1 LITFTA
7 NVGSN
12 STTPFGGITFYDGVT
27 PLGTSSLLADGSC
40 TFSTASLAAGSHTI
54 TATFNANATFA
65 ASTSATS
72 TITINSAAADLTPTA
87 VALVEVLQGNQSV
100 MTAYVI
106 APAAAPAGR
115 VIFLD
120 GGAVLGSADTD
131 SAGLASLAVSPLT
144 SGSHSL
150 FAAFVGGPQL
160 SPSVSPAFIARIPGL
175 KEGFALSLSANFVD
189 LTLPQTQPVLI
200 SVSPAAEFSGNIQLS
215 CANGVP
221 SGYRCTFSPTVLSGG
236 VSQLRLER
244 ISKSSKLQ
252 SRVYFTIS
260 STGLF
265 AIVLVGTLRRKRR
278 AVILLM
284 LAVSGVTGSL
294 SCGTP
299 STPREQKGMT
309 VLSIRAT
316 AGSGTNTAI
325 QSAQLILVS
334 KAN

>member
-1 LITFTA
+1 MSPHPPVRLQ
-7 NVGSN
+7 
-12 STTPFGGITFYDGVT
+12 GV
-27 PLGTSSLLADGSC
+27 S
-40 TFSTASLAAGSHTI
+40 FSWMGAQ
-54 TATFNANATFA
+54 F
-65 ASTSATS
+65 SAVQ
-72 TITINSAAADLTPTA
+72 TPT
-87 VALVEVLQGNQSV
+87 QKDWH
-100 MTAYVI
+100 
-106 APAAAPAGR
+106 R
-115 VIFLD
+115 
-120 GGAVLGSADTD
+120 
-131 SAGLASLAVSPLT
+131 AVSPLT

-175 KEGFALSLSANFVD
+175 KEGFALSLSANFID

-200 SVSPAAEFSGNIQLS
+200 SVSPAVEFSGNIQLS

-221 SGYRCTFSPTVLSGG
+221 SGYRCTFSPTALSGG

-244 ISKSSKLQ
+244 ISRSSKLQ
-252 SRVYFTIS
+252 SRLYFMIS

-278 AVILLM
+278 AAILLM

-299 STPREQKGMT
+299 STPREQKGMA

-334 KAN
+334 EAN